1 MKKAI
6 LITIT
11 LLINGLLSAQTF
23 SLTSTDVGGQATL
36 QEVFNGFGC
45 EGENTS
51 PQLSWEHA
59 PEGTQSF
66 AVT

>member
-23 SLTSTDVGGQATL
+23 TLKSTDVSGQASL
-36 QEVFNGFGC
+36 KEVFNGFGC
-45 EGENTS
+45 TGENVS
-51 PQLSWEHA
+51 PQLSWENV

-66 AVT
+66 